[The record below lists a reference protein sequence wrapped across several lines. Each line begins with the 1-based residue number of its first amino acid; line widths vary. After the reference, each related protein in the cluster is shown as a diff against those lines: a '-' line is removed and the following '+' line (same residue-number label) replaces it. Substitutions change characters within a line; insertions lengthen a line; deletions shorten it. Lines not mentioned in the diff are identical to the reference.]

1 MTLDTTL
8 PPCLANGHGYPDGLF
23 GLWSECP
30 AGKKVAWGA
39 RAIVERSS
47 LRERR
52 GKNIHVKHR
61 HRIILVYDRQSMVGD
76 MQDRMSFTRQLNTKL
91 SDILD
96 DIADMFDDGTLSM
109 DMRKLF
115 TMNAVIPVFGK
126 IVIKGNTNASG
137 RYVYLIAY
145 PEE

>member
-30 AGKKVAWGA
+30 EGKKVAWGA

-47 LRERR
+47 LRVRN
-52 GKNIHVKHR
+52 GKNTHIKHR
-61 HRIILVYDRQSMVGD
+61 HRIKMVFSHQSIVGNIKD
-76 MQDRMSFTRQLNTKL
+76 KMAFTRQLNTKL

-109 DMRKLF
+109 DMSKLF
-115 TMNAVIPVFGK
+115 TMNAVLPVVGK

-137 RYVYLIAY
+137 GYVYLIAY